1 MSLYAWLCLTALILT
16 GIFLGVFLGT
26 SGDFFW
32 GLLGIFSGDFCGIF
46 WGLLGIFS
54 GDFWGFL
61 GGISGDFFG
70 TFGNLP
76 EYLIWARAGPLDVH
90 MSERFY

>member
-1 MSLYAWLCLTALILT
+1 MAVPNSSYFDRHFS
-16 GIFLGVFLGT
+16 GVFLGDFWGFFLGTFGDFLGT

-32 GLLGIFSGDFCGIF
+32 GLLGSFG
-46 WGLLGIFS
+46 
-54 GDFWGFL
+54 GDFWGL
-61 GGISGDFFG
+61 FG

-76 EYLIWARAGPLDVH
+76 ECSIRARAGPSDVH

>member
-32 GLLGIFSGDFCGIF
+32 GLLG
-46 WGLLGIFS
+46 FS
-54 GDFWGFL
+54 GDFWGFFSGDFWGFF
-61 GGISGDFFG
+61 GGISGDLFG

-76 EYLIWARAGPLDVH
+76 ECSIRARAGPSDVH